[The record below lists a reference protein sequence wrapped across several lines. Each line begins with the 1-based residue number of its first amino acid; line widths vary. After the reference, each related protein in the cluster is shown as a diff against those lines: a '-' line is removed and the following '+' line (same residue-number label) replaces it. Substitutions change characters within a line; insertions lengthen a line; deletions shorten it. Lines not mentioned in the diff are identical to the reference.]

1 MPQTPT
7 LNGAQGLLKH
17 YSAGDCFGELAL
29 LMDQP
34 RAATV
39 TAEVGKRKQE
49 YLHTNKNICTRIF
62 AHAHIFAQE
71 YLHTQKKVLRMDLI
85 MHAYIYVKG

>member
-39 TAEVGKRKQE
+39 TAEVGKRK
-49 YLHTNKNICTRIF
+49 K
-62 AHAHIFAQE
+62 E
-71 YLHTQKKVLRMDLI
+71 YLHTQKKVVRMDLI